1 MFRVYSTKMK
11 FIFKPDYKQILTQE
25 TMMATLKLKLCFT
38 KSLKTLNKIQ
48 DKNLLLKAYYR
59 QIHN

>member
-1 MFRVYSTKMK
+1 MYRVCSTKMK
-11 FIFKPDYKQILTQE
+11 FIFKPDYKRILTQE
-25 TMMATLKLKLCFT
+25 TMMATLKLKLSFT

-48 DKNLLLKAYYR
+48 DKDQLLKAYYL